1 MRSTMSKL
9 RSLYAAAFTPP
20 HRRVVLR
27 AAHEACVAAAVAMD
41 SHDKE
46 AALVACAI
54 DWKAQQEHVARV
66 ERELGGTIVVE
77 LPVAINEQKAPKPEE
92 ARLEE

>member
-1 MRSTMSKL
+1 MSKL

-46 AALVACAI
+46 AALVACEI

-77 LPVAINEQKAPKPEE
+77 LSVAINEQKAPKPEE

>member
-27 AAHEACVAAAVAMD
+27 AAHEACVAAAVVMD

-46 AALVACAI
+46 ALDACEI
-54 DWKAQQEHVARV
+54 DWQAQHEHVARV
-66 ERELGGTIVVE
+66 EAELGGTAVVE
-77 LPVAINEQKAPKPEE
+77 LPVKINGQKAPKPEE

>member
-46 AALVACAI
+46 AALAACEI
-54 DWKAQQEHVARV
+54 DWQAQQEHAARV
-66 ERELGGTIVVE
+66 SAELGGTAVVE
-77 LPVAINEQKAPKPEE
+77 LPVKINGQKAPKPEE

>member
-1 MRSTMSKL
+1 MRAL

-41 SHDKE
+41 SHDE
-46 AALVACAI
+46 AAIKACEI
-54 DWKAQQEHVARV
+54 DWPAQQEHAARV
-66 ERELGGTIVVE
+66 SAELGGTAVVE
-77 LPVAINEQKAPKPEE
+77 LPVKINGQKAPQPEE